1 MKKAFTLIELLVV
14 IGIIGVLAGI
24 LLTSFSG
31 GTEAARA
38 AKCLSNMR
46 NLAQVT
52 ISCAAKGNH
61 IFGNHFP
68 LAGSRAVMTPQGEDI
83 VYLEESGWISW
94 LSKNDEY
101 GMRGGAGAGGGD
113 SAANGGGGKSH
124 PKNFVALE
132 NASAYSSAGN
142 NEDQVFAIENGAI
155 WPSMNGNRDVYV
167 CPEHAL
173 AVQKKGLTANW
184 SYVMNAYFG
193 YDWSKGSKAPVTT
206 GDWGKTMSDVDV
218 RPDKRLLFAE
228 LPIYGTGAKFDEGGS
243 ANTAT
248 YPASGGTECD
258 CVLQYKAYEFQ
269 RKWSGTAESIAFNHK
284 SNKKFVAH
292 VVFADGHAEKLQ
304 KPRSGGIT
312 DEQLTALLC
321 SGKDIGYDGKVYT
334 WVNDTDKTE

>member
-14 IGIIGVLAGI
+14 ISIIGI
-24 LLTSFSG
+24 LSGVMIASFSG
-31 GTEAARA
+31 GTESARA
-38 AKCLSNMR
+38 AKCLNNMR
-46 NLAQVT
+46 NLAQGALT
-52 ISCAAKGNH
+52 YGASSPHKNM
-61 IFGNHFP
+61 P
-68 LAGSRAVMTPQGEDI
+68 LAGSRAAVGFNENGTQ
-83 VYLEESGWISW
+83 YEEQKGWISW
-94 LSKNDEY
+94 LSINDEY
-101 GMRGGAGAGGGD
+101 HARTRG
-113 SAANGGGGKSH
+113 SKPTS
-124 PKNFVALE
+124 FISVE
-132 NASAYSSAGN
+132 NASAYTTDEKKGL
-142 NEDQVFAIENGAI
+142 FAVTNGTLWRAVNFNHE
-155 WPSMNGNRDVYV
+155 SYL
-167 CPEHAL
+167 CPAHQK
-173 AVQKKGLTANW
+173 AVQKKGGKVWW

-193 YDWSKGSKAPVTT
+193 YDWSKGSKAPVTV
-206 GDWGKTMSDVDV
+206 GDVGKSMSDVNV

-228 LPIYGTGAKFDEGGS
+228 LPIYGTGARFDEGGS